1 MHRKLSEA
9 NLRQLAEAIEAGLSC
24 REIALRLGVSAA
36 TAIRWTKRCGLTS
49 RRSRRLK
56 PELRGALVQALREG
70 AAPAEAA
77 ARFGISARTAVR
89 LAGPEPQNRA
99 AASRRARV
107 LASLREGRSARDA
120 AAEA

>member
-1 MHRKLSEA
+1 MGSPARSGAYISYGRTPCRHFDRMTGKLNSHDL
-9 NLRQLAEAIEAGLSC
+9 NHLARWIEAGLSC

-77 ARFGISARTAVR
+77 ARFGISARTAAR

-99 AASRRARV
+99 T
-107 LASLREGRSARDA
+107 
-120 AAEA
+120 